1 MEQNWIYALLAI
13 TISHAALAQ
22 QPGDPDS
29 TFASDG
35 IVTTDFA
42 PTGNDFGEAVAIQPD
57 GKIVV
62 AGTSFNGST
71 YVFALARYS
80 TNGDLDPTFGS
91 GGRVTTA
98 IGNMDDRA
106 TAVAIQPDG
115 KIVAAGSSFTNG
127 TGYGFALVRYNPDGS
142 LDNTFSGDGIQ
153 HDDISAGS
161 DEAYSI
167 ALQPDGKIVLA
178 GYANNGSSNDD
189 FALLRYNPDGTL
201 DNTFSG
207 DN

>member
-153 HDDISAGS
+153 HDDISAPITSGTLTS
-161 DEAYSI
+161 GLRRDRRTVVANPNTKTINIATTMTRLPSI
-167 ALQPDGKIVLA
+167 ASAPVDL
-178 GYANNGSSNDD
+178 
-189 FALLRYNPDGTL
+189 FT
-201 DNTFSG
+201 
-207 DN
+207 